1 MFECKRCQL
10 LEARIDKLIADAA
23 EERKLV
29 RDSVDRERAAYAAER
44 SELLTRIQAWNPKS
58 DETPSDVPPSRGTHV
73 SETIDGS
80 NSQEELN
87 ALGLVYD
94 ADANLYYDIRLNP
107 PAPYE
112 TVEDCKAMRKFLVSK
127 GLPENAHPAIFDEGL
142 EASITAAR
150 DFEKESTKED

>member
-1 MFECKRCQL
+1 MFECRRCQD
-10 LEARIDKLIADAA
+10 LEKRIDSLLANAA
-23 EERKLV
+23 EERKLL
-29 RDSVDRERAAYAAER
+29 RESSEKERAQWAAER

-58 DETPSDVPPSRGTHV
+58 DEPSDVAPSRGTHS
-73 SETIDGS
+73 SETVDGS
-80 NSQEELN
+80 HSQEELN

-112 TVEDCKAMRKFLVSK
+112 TVEDCKTMRKFLVSK
-127 GLPENAHPAIFDEGL
+127 GLPESAHPALIFDEGL